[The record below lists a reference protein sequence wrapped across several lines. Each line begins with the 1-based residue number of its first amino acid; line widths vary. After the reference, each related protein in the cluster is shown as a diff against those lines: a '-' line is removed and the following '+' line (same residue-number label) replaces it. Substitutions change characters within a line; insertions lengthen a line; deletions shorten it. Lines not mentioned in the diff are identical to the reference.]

1 MQRFKQKKLIL
12 LTLGVFTPF
21 TFTTTKVNASSFGA
35 EIFCTMRDGGND
47 HESSWDAAYSYIK
60 KQKGGFFKVSPK
72 NAAAQITETVIR
84 EKDKFL
90 YCVEYLDN
98 LHPNRQL
105 IRDLE
110 KEEERKEREA
120 KEIEEKKK
128 RLEKE
133 LEETNEKISGE
144 INEEF
149 TDDFTDETL
158 DRYSY

>member
-12 LTLGVFTPF
+12 LALGIISPLSFQIS
-21 TFTTTKVNASSFGA
+21 KVNAGTFGA

-47 HESSWDAAYSYIK
+47 HESSWDAAYTYIK

-72 NAAAQITETVIR
+72 QAAAQITESVIR
-84 EKDKFL
+84 EREKYS

-105 IRDLE
+105 QRELE
-110 KEEERKEREA
+110 KEAKRKE
-120 KEIEEKKK
+120 K
-128 RLEKE
+128 LEKE
-133 LEETNEKISGE
+133 LEEANEDFSEE
-144 INEEF
+144 II
-149 TDDFTDETL
+149 

>member
-12 LTLGVFTPF
+12 LIVGIFTPLF
-21 TFTTTKVNASSFGA
+21 LTTPKVDASSFGA

-60 KQKGGFFKVSPK
+60 KQKGGWFKVSPK

-84 EKDKFL
+84 EKEKFS
-90 YCVEYLDN
+90 YCIEYLDN
-98 LHPNRQL
+98 LHPNRKL

-110 KEEERKEREA
+110 KEEERKEKEA
-120 KEIEEKKK
+120 KDREDKRK

-133 LEETNEKISGE
+133 LEETNDEF
-144 INEEF
+144 NE
-149 TDDFTDETL
+149 DTL